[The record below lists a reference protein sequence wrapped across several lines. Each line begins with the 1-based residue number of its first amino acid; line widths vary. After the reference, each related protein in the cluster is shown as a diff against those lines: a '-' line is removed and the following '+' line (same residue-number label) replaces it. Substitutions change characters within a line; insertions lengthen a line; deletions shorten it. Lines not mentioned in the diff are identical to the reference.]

1 MNKQK
6 TYWNI
11 RKMIFQNDHFIANE
25 IFPKNV

>member
-11 RKMIFQNDHFIANE
+11 RKMIFEKDHFIANE